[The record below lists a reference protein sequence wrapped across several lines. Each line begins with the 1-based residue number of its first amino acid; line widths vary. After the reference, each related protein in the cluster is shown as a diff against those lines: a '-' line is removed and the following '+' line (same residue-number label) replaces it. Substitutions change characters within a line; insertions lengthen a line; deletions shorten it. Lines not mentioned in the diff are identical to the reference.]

1 MLCMCLGLIVK
12 QCELCFGFLH
22 SLRPLWPV
30 AKVCPYSKL
39 PLQLHYRQCRY
50 LEIRQFIPAFQ
61 GSSIQTDKEN
71 SVLIINQ
78 FTLNKCFSVGEFA
91 ADLAKMT
98 ASHLCHKCPGIRE
111 QHGAQPK
118 IFLVCRE
125 FAKIG
130 LCLRLKSGSAPVL
143 RSSVVILLREE
154 MTVPGRLPLT
164 DGTCMDCLSVFI
176 LSPFHN
182 DLFRG
187 DPQHLIQP
195 AVFGACR
202 GKTYQRGFASW
213 ACCSGRWQREEGHRH
228 RHTHTRRVM

>member
-1 MLCMCLGLIVK
+1 MYGQCLRTIETWTKKIQLNISECSQKENICSMSQLQDVDGCGCRVMVKMLCMCLGLIVK

-50 LEIRQFIPAFQ
+50 LAIRQFIPAFQ

-98 ASHLCHKCPGIRE
+98 ASHLCHKCPGFRE
-111 QHGAQPK
+111 SRGAQPK

-143 RSSVVILLREE
+143 RSSVVI
-154 MTVPGRLPLT
+154 
-164 DGTCMDCLSVFI
+164 
-176 LSPFHN
+176 
-182 DLFRG
+182 
-187 DPQHLIQP
+187 
-195 AVFGACR
+195 
-202 GKTYQRGFASW
+202 
-213 ACCSGRWQREEGHRH
+213 
-228 RHTHTRRVM
+228 